1 MNALDTLN
9 AIIRHRRTIKPPSMD
24 AAKPVDRALLISLL
38 ENGTW
43 APTHGVTEPWRFRVY
58 EGDSRAALAKALGDL
73 YRATTPP
80 NEFRDDKLIK
90 LSENA
95 LLAPTVV
102 VVWMQRSVGN
112 KIPAIEELEAVAC
125 AMQNIMLSAAAVE
138 LGSFWSSPP
147 LIETNEFR
155 QWLGIGAEDQC
166 LGLLYLG
173 WPKSGFEWPRSQ
185 RKPVEGFVSWA

>member
-1 MNALDTLN
+1 MNNLDTLS
-9 AIIRHRRTIKPPSMD
+9 AIIRHRRTIKPQSMD
-24 AAKPVDRALLISLL
+24 ATKPIDRALLMTLL

-58 EGDSRAALAKALGDL
+58 EGESRAALAKALGDL
-73 YRATTPP
+73 YKATTPAH
-80 NEFRDDKLIK
+80 EFREDKMIK

-102 VVWMQRSVGN
+102 VVWMQRTVGH
-112 KIPAIEELEAVAC
+112 KVPAIEELEAVAC
-125 AMQNIMLSAAAVE
+125 AMQNIMLSAAAIE

-147 LIETNEFR
+147 LVETKEFR
-155 QWLGIGAEDQC
+155 EWLGIGAEDQC

-173 WPKSGFEWPRSQ
+173 WPKEGFEWPRSQ